1 MKRWICWRIFFVS
14 DHTFRQ
20 IWPPFNLPTIL
31 SPRGAQTGARISPLP
46 ARLGENWVSGV
57 PVVRQFSPCYL
68 IAKLIN
74 LTLLPTPQEL
84 EGLCKQEDSYEVG
97 CLFIQEIII
106 MMYSVSCSASIFV
119 VIGAGRDHRNPPR
132 VPKQSPS
139 FDMPSGTGVKP

>member
-1 MKRWICWRIFFVS
+1 MS

-46 ARLGENWVSGV
+46 ARPGENWVSGV

-97 CLFIQEIII
+97 CLFF
-106 MMYSVSCSASIFV
+106 CFASIFV